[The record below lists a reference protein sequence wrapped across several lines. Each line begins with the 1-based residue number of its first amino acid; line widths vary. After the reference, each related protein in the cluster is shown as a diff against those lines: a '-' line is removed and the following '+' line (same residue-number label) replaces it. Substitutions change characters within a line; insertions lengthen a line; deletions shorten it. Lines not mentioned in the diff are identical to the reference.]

1 MRFSHEY
8 KLSPVYRGPAKLF
21 RLRLQPLH
29 FGHPS
34 LHSRPRIFSS
44 QKRLE
49 LSSRT
54 LCKCVSPTPHRVYD
68 KCMLGCVWRSIFLPF
83 LLSGNISYFNEVEPL
98 MNSLVLANII
108 LSAHRVNMIPVQPKP
123 RCSPSRPQAVTTMF
137 DLAFV
142 SLTIT
147 TLLSSHIPGAIAQG
161 ATNATCNSGFE
172 WVSFLLVTARCW
184 PYKMRARRRST
195 PRARVHV

>member
-1 MRFSHEY
+1 MNINSASSTDAQLRSSGSACSLY
-8 KLSPVYRGPAKLF
+8 TLF
-21 RLRLQPLH
+21 IRVCTRVLASFLL
-29 FGHPS
+29 
-34 LHSRPRIFSS
+34 I
-44 QKRLE
+44 KRLE

-184 PYKMRARRRST
+184 PYKMRARRCST